1 MTRFFLLCKRQLLQP
16 SFLLFCFLL
25 PVISLIAA
33 SLSQGPSP
41 SLTIGLYKEK
51 ETNTALTSA
60 DAALIDNIFF
70 TLSKTNTNGSYTFQI
85 YSDKNMMLNQVASN
99 QIDCAYIFPSD
110 LHAKLLKNNYKNC
123 ITCYRS
129 PSTLMAEL
137 SKETIFAVLF
147 YEIGNDIAL
156 DYMKEAGIFP
166 SAQQKALQE
175 FSLLYENYK
184 ASNKV
189 FSINYQYLNTL
200 SAAGS
205 PTQTPPSTITM
216 PVRGFIAIL
225 LFISGLSGG
234 ITSLSDKKNK
244 LPVSNIATIL
254 IPLLFMALSS
264 FLSLLLTGE
273 IKNWGKEL
281 VILGIYGLLILLF
294 IQFLLF
300 FIKKPE
306 ILAASIP
313 FFTFGSLIFCPILVN
328 LSTAIPFFRIM
339 EKFFIPY
346 YYLVLCM

>member
-33 SLSQGPSP
+33 YLSQAPSP
-41 SLTIGLYKEK
+41 SLSIGLYKEK
-51 ETNTALTSA
+51 ETGTALTSS
-60 DAALIDNIFF
+60 DAALIDNIFS

-85 YSDKNMMLNQVASN
+85 YSDKNTMLNQVANN

-110 LHAKLLKNNYKNC
+110 LHTKLLKNNYKNC

-137 SKETIFAVLF
+137 SRETIFAVLF

-156 DYMKEAGIFP
+156 DYMKEACIFS
-166 SAQQKALQE
+166 SAQQKALQD
-175 FSLLYENYK
+175 FSVLYENYK
-184 ASNKV
+184 TSNKV
-189 FSINYQYLNTL
+189 FSIDYQYLNTL
-200 SAAGS
+200 SANS
-205 PTQTPPSTITM
+205 PTKTPPSTITM

-254 IPLLFMALSS
+254 IPLIFMALSS

-306 ILAASIP
+306 VLAASIP

>member
-1 MTRFFLLCKRQLLQP
+1 
-16 SFLLFCFLL
+16 
-25 PVISLIAA
+25 
-33 SLSQGPSP
+33 
-41 SLTIGLYKEK
+41 
-51 ETNTALTSA
+51 
-60 DAALIDNIFF
+60 
-70 TLSKTNTNGSYTFQI
+70 
-85 YSDKNMMLNQVASN
+85 
-99 QIDCAYIFPSD
+99 
-110 LHAKLLKNNYKNC
+110 
-123 ITCYRS
+123 
-129 PSTLMAEL
+129 
-137 SKETIFAVLF
+137 
-147 YEIGNDIAL
+147 
-156 DYMKEAGIFP
+156 
-166 SAQQKALQE
+166 
-175 FSLLYENYK
+175 
-184 ASNKV
+184 
-189 FSINYQYLNTL
+189 
-200 SAAGS
+200 
-205 PTQTPPSTITM
+205 M

-254 IPLLFMALSS
+254 IPLIFMALSS